1 VYIGFLKKFGGV
13 LLVMATSSSPGSAAT
28 LYVLALMFDPM
39 LKEFHKMKQV
49 LLRSTLAVAVVLG
62 GVTAYAQ
69 MATPGAG
76 EAHGQRQ
83 PMSSDQRLQMMTQQ
97 LSLTGD
103 QQEQIKPILENESQQ
118 MQALRSDTAL
128 SQQDRM
134 SKMQAIRKDTAS
146 QIKPILNADQQTKYQ
161 EMMSHQGH
169 RGKGPDGGAPPQ
181 SPQ

>member
-1 VYIGFLKKFGGV
+1 VYIGLLKKFGGV

-62 GVTAYAQ
+62 GASAYAQ
-69 MATPGAG
+69 MGAAG
-76 EAHGQRQ
+76 AADAHGPRQ
-83 PMSSDQRLQMMTQQ
+83 PMSTDQRLQMLTSQ
-97 LSLTGD
+97 LNLSSD
-103 QQEQIKPILENESQQ
+103 QQSQIKPILESESQQ

-169 RGKGPDGGAPPQ
+169 RGGMGAAPPQ
-181 SPQ
+181 SQPQ

>member
-1 VYIGFLKKFGGV
+1 MYIGFLKKFGGV
-13 LLVMATSSSPGSAAT
+13 LLVMATSNSPGSAAT
-28 LYVLALMFDPM
+28 LYVLAVMFDPM

-49 LLRSTLAVAVVLG
+49 LLRSTLAMAVVLG

-69 MATPGAG
+69 MGAAG
-76 EAHGQRQ
+76 TADGHGQRQ
-83 PMSSDQRLQMMTQQ
+83 PMSADQRLQMMTQQ
-97 LSLTGD
+97 LNLGAD

-146 QIKPILNADQQTKYQ
+146 QIKPILNPDQQTKYQ
-161 EMMSHQGH
+161 EMMSHQGP
-169 RGKGPDGGAPPQ
+169 RGGMAPAPQ
-181 SPQ
+181 RQPQ